1 MLGIFLD
8 CKSWLGSCT
17 SQYPFTLA
25 AKKVQWFA
33 RKGVQLY
40 LLIRVP
46 STVLNDL
53 LRDPDSWPLHLFE
66 KVRYLVE
73 CESYQTSD
81 KGFEK
86 SLVNLYLFLPKP
98 GREPFWPVFEW
109 LGEYNEPLLVPND
122 PNAAPLKNRWKCHLR
137 LLLPTAKRGKDIKLS
152 PASNFNISTIVITI
166 VTILTG

>member
-81 KGFEK
+81 KGFDK

-109 LGEYNEPLLVPND
+109 LGEYNEPLLACTQRPESG
-122 PNAAPLKNRWKCHLR
+122 AAKKPVEMSSPSA
-137 LLLPTAKRGKDIKLS
+137 PTNCKEGQRYQT
-152 PASNFNISTIVITI
+152 F
-166 VTILTG
+166 TGQQL